1 MTTLRKTLTTTL
13 LFFSFFSYGQL
24 NYDSLVTISENV
36 KLHDSIRAQALFF
49 QIQED
54 FIQDDFD
61 AAMAHVIQINS
72 LENLNTKWQ
81 GIVHLSNAKIEQSFN
96 NLDSAIAL
104 NSKAIELFRE
114 ANFELGAAVAL
125 NNLGLNFK
133 SQDSASVAITKYLM
147 AARLF
152 EELDCPLG
160 ASLALEN
167 VGSLH
172 KENSENG
179 KALHFYA
186 KALALLSS
194 EKVAEVKPPFVFKN
208 YRYGLLTNIGYIYL
222 QLGNWPKAEE
232 YLLEGIDIA
241 KKYDAPTL
249 YIIKRYLSVSRAY
262 LKEEQL
268 DSALKYAQKAEV
280 LNLTEKSNESD
291 NAIFLAYAIYHSH
304 KGDYKTAE
312 KYFNDLINYAKV
324 NNDPQAEQFVRL
336 FLGEHY
342 LRLNQYYK
350 AQNNCKSAYPLI
362 KATHNYA
369 LMEDVCN
376 CLYEA
381 HKKLNQPALAL
392 QYNDDLN
399 TAKDSLKSQQLANK
413 LEQLEF
419 DQLQRQDS
427 LVALKNRLVRE
438 AEYQE
443 KLRIEKQNR
452 NIGFGVGGLVII
464 IAGAMYGRL
473 QIIRKS
479 KALVEHEKE
488 RSENLLLNILP
499 AEIAQELKEK
509 GRADAQHFDDV
520 GILFSDFKGFT
531 EQSAKLSAATLVE
544 EINQCFEAFDNIM
557 DKYHIEKIKTIGD
570 AYMAAG
576 GLPIPREGAV
586 KDTVLAAIE
595 MQVFIKDRKKVNRK
609 EGKPAFDMRV
619 GIHTGPV
626 VAGIVGVKKFQ
637 YDIWGD
643 TVNTASRMESSGEIE
658 KVNISKA
665 TYETL
670 KDDPEFTFEYRGKI
684 SAKGKGNVE
693 MWFVGLNVKND

>member
-1 MTTLRKTLTTTL
+1 
-13 LFFSFFSYGQL
+13 
-24 NYDSLVTISENV
+24 
-36 KLHDSIRAQALFF
+36 
-49 QIQED
+49 
-54 FIQDDFD
+54 
-61 AAMAHVIQINS
+61 
-72 LENLNTKWQ
+72 
-81 GIVHLSNAKIEQSFN
+81 
-96 NLDSAIAL
+96 
-104 NSKAIELFRE
+104 
-114 ANFELGAAVAL
+114 
-125 NNLGLNFK
+125 
-133 SQDSASVAITKYLM
+133 
-147 AARLF
+147 
-152 EELDCPLG
+152 
-160 ASLALEN
+160 
-167 VGSLH
+167 
-172 KENSENG
+172 
-179 KALHFYA
+179 
-186 KALALLSS
+186 
-194 EKVAEVKPPFVFKN
+194 
-208 YRYGLLTNIGYIYL
+208 
-222 QLGNWPKAEE
+222 
-232 YLLEGIDIA
+232 
-241 KKYDAPTL
+241 
-249 YIIKRYLSVSRAY
+249 
-262 LKEEQL
+262 
-268 DSALKYAQKAEV
+268 
-280 LNLTEKSNESD
+280 
-291 NAIFLAYAIYHSH
+291 
-304 KGDYKTAE
+304 
-312 KYFNDLINYAKV
+312 
-324 NNDPQAEQFVRL
+324 
-336 FLGEHY
+336 
-342 LRLNQYYK
+342 
-350 AQNNCKSAYPLI
+350 
-362 KATHNYA
+362 
-369 LMEDVCN
+369 MEDVCN

-443 KLRIEKQNR
+443 NLRIEKQNR